1 MTFESRVAEERE
13 LIRILIAEDERPLR
27 VLLSEELQEENR
39 RVKAAT
45 NGLEALALLREE
57 EFDILITDLKM
68 PQMGG
73 IELLKEAKKLRPD
86 LLVIVITGYASLETA
101 IMALKEG
108 AYDYIRKPFSLEELK
123 VSVNNACTRILLE
136 RENRRL
142 LEDLKKAYQRLKE
155 AIAEK
160 EKDEPGSLLDEL
172 ERLARLHR
180 EGFLDEQEF
189 EAVKQILI
197 ERANHV

>member
-1 MTFESRVAEERE
+1 VAEEKD
-13 LIRILIAEDERPLR
+13 LIRILIAEDERPFR
-27 VLLSEELQEENR
+27 VLLFEELQDENR
-39 RVKAAT
+39 LIKTAAD
-45 NGLEALALLREE
+45 GLEALEFLKKE
-57 EFDILITDLKM
+57 EFDLLITDLKM

-73 IELLKEAKKLRPD
+73 MELLKEAKRLRPE

-101 IMALKEG
+101 ILALKEG

-155 AIAEK
+155 AVSSSK
-160 EKDEPGSLLDEL
+160 PGPRSLLDEL

-180 EGFLDEQEF
+180 EGFLDEEEF

-197 ERANHV
+197 ERANYGR

>member
-39 RVKAAT
+39 RVKAAA

>member
-1 MTFESRVAEERE
+1 MAEEKD
-13 LIRILIAEDERPLR
+13 LIRILIAEDERPFR
-27 VLLSEELQEENR
+27 VLLFEELQDENR
-39 RVKAAT
+39 LIKTAAD
-45 NGLEALALLREE
+45 GLEALEFLKKE
-57 EFDILITDLKM
+57 EFDLLITDLKM

-73 IELLKEAKKLRPD
+73 MELLKEAKRLRPE

-101 IMALKEG
+101 ILALKEG

-155 AIAEK
+155 AVSSSK
-160 EKDEPGSLLDEL
+160 PGPRSLLDEL

-180 EGFLDEQEF
+180 EGFLDEEEF

-197 ERANHV
+197 ERANYG

>member
-1 MTFESRVAEERE
+1 MAEEKD
-13 LIRILIAEDERPLR
+13 LIRILIAEDERAFR

-39 RVKAAT
+39 IVKAASD
-45 NGLEALALLREE
+45 GLEALDLLKEE

-68 PQMGG
+68 PKMGG
-73 IELLKEAKKLRPD
+73 IELLKEAKKIRPD

-101 IMALKEG
+101 ILALKEG

-136 RENRRL
+136 RENKRL

-155 AIAEK
+155 VVAPEK
-160 EKDEPGSLLDEL
+160 KDGSLSLLDEL
-172 ERLARLHR
+172 ERLARLR
-180 EGFLDEQEF
+180 KEGFLDEEEF

-197 ERANHV
+197 ERVNYA

>member
-39 RVKAAT
+39 RVKAAA

-172 ERLARLHR
+172 ERLAQLHR